1 LLLQLENKSYTFFSS
16 GKRLIV
22 KLRLPQPE
30 DAGAAAG
37 AVSVL
42 GEVGAMSFDG
52 EAGGRGAAAA
62 FFFGAA
68 AAPPEKNDAMDFCMR
83 MRGASRRTE
92 ESVEDAGFGVETDIN

>member
-1 LLLQLENKSYTFFSS
+1 MQA
-16 GKRLIV
+16 
-22 KLRLPQPE
+22 RLPQPE
-30 DAGAAAG
+30 EAGAAAG
-37 AVSVL
+37 AASVL

-62 FFFGAA
+62 FFCGAA

-92 ESVEDAGFGVETDIN
+92 ESVEGVGFGDETCVS